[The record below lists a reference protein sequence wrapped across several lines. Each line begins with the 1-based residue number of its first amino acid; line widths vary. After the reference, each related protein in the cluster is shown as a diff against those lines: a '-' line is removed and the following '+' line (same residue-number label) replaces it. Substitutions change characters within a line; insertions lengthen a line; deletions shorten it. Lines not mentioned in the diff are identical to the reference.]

1 MIDYERKKVELDE
14 KINGLQDRYFSM
26 LKDMVNGDYSR
37 IDEIKEVQK
46 EVIIFTD
53 IHRETSLEIAK
64 QALEEAFTPR
74 LKKMLAEK
82 IMEEKNEEE

>member
-1 MIDYERKKVELDE
+1 MIDYEQKKVELDE

-37 IDEIKEVQK
+37 IDELKEVQR

>member
-37 IDEIKEVQK
+37 IDELKEVQK

>member
-37 IDEIKEVQK
+37 IDELKEVQR

>member
-37 IDEIKEVQK
+37 IDELKEVLK

>member
-1 MIDYERKKVELDE
+1 MIDYEQKKVELDE

-37 IDEIKEVQK
+37 IDELKEVQK

>member
-1 MIDYERKKVELDE
+1 MIDYEQKKVELDE

-26 LKDMVNGDYSR
+26 LKDMVNGDDSR
-37 IDEIKEVQK
+37 IDELKEVQK

>member
-1 MIDYERKKVELDE
+1 MIDYEQKKVELDE

-26 LKDMVNGDYSR
+26 LKDMMNGDDSK
-37 IDEIKEVQK
+37 IDELKEVQK